1 VRSAVGEEAA
11 DGVAQI
17 VLDGPAELLLDLVER
32 QLVRHQARDA
42 VGVLALDGDVQR
54 VHPVSVGGVHVRPR
68 VEQELDE
75 LDVAARKRVVERG
88 ASAPM
93 LPVVGV
99 GAALD
104 EPRRYLQPRLLV
116 HDRVALASRDLVQPA
131 IKVALGHTLSE
142 EFLDNV
148 TLEAANC
155 PDERVFVVLGR
166 WRGRRVG

>member
-1 VRSAVGEEAA
+1 MLTIE
-11 DGVAQI
+11 
-17 VLDGPAELLLDLVER
+17 LDEDHFHHDILSD
-32 QLVRHQARDA
+32 
-42 VGVLALDGDVQR
+42 DVQR
-54 VHPVSVGGVHVRPR
+54 VHPVPVGGVHVRPR

-116 HDRVALASRDLVQPA
+116 HDRVALAGRDLVQPA
-131 IKVALGHTLSE
+131 IKVALGHTYAGWRGLEDGAAGRRAVQGCAGGSGRGRAHTLSE